1 MHDPRNEEEASGG
14 PAPPSQDHR
23 ARPGAEQRRAGI
35 SPRPDAILPRRV
47 TRSPF
52 TCRNAFS
59 SAPGARAS
67 HEISKDCPI
76 YLPGHLP
83 CLSTLECQ
91 SPPLQLRTAIKPGPA
106 KHSTAIPHDRTSY
119 RRLAPF
125 RFREA
130 TNLRSRAADDPCA
143 VFVCQEYSLTRA
155 AAGSFSRAPLLALGS
170 IKAGERASE

>member
-1 MHDPRNEEEASGG
+1 MHDPRNEEEATS
-14 PAPPSQDHR
+14 
-23 ARPGAEQRRAGI
+23 QRRAGPAQ
-35 SPRPDAILPRRV
+35 PRPPCAPGCRAETCRHLSAPRRV

-52 TCRNAFS
+52 TCRNAFPS
-59 SAPGARAS
+59 PPGARAS
-67 HEISKDCPI
+67 HEISKACPI

-91 SPPLQLRTAIKPGPA
+91 SPPLQLRTAIKPGAA
-106 KHSTAIPHDRTSY
+106 KHITAIPHDRTSY

-143 VFVCQEYSLTRA
+143 VFVCQEHSLTRA
-155 AAGSFSRAPLLALGS
+155 AAGSFFSRAPLLALGS

>member
-1 MHDPRNEEEASGG
+1 MHDPRNEEEAS
-14 PAPPSQDHR
+14 PAQ
-23 ARPGAEQRRAGI
+23 
-35 SPRPDAILPRRV
+35 PRPPRAPGCRAETCRHLSAPRRV

-52 TCRNAFS
+52 TCRNAFPS
-59 SAPGARAS
+59 PPGARAS
-67 HEISKDCPI
+67 HEISKGCPI
-76 YLPGHLP
+76 YLSGHLP

-91 SPPLQLRTAIKPGPA
+91 SPPLQLRTAIKPGAA
-106 KHSTAIPHDRTSY
+106 KHGTAIPHDRTSY

-155 AAGSFSRAPLLALGS
+155 AAGSFSRAPLLAWDRS
-170 IKAGERASE
+170 KPVSDRASE